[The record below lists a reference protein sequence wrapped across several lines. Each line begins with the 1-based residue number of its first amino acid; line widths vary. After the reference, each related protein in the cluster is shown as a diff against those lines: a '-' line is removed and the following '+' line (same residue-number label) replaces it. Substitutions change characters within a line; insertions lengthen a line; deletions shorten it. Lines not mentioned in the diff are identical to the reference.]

1 MSCYRDSKVAGQMI
15 ATNVRIL
22 RLPTVMVSGFPSVR
36 LPRIAFS
43 MELLA
48 PIEID
53 IFLAVLKADGL
64 SLS

>member
-1 MSCYRDSKVAGQMI
+1 MSCYKDSKVAGQMI
-15 ATNVRIL
+15 ATHV